1 MRVIVS
7 SARAA
12 LVVAFAAALVAFPRP
27 AGARGNVS
35 CHMSFS
41 LEGWSFLYKQSEGF
55 GNVRCSN
62 GQSARVR
69 LRTYGGGVTFGK
81 SRIEG
86 KGDFSGVR
94 DIDDIYGTYFSS
106 EAHAGAVRSTRAVG
120 MTKGEVSLGI
130 TGTGDGW
137 DLGIAFG
144 GFLIER

>member
-1 MRVIVS
+1 MHALAPTILAVLV
-7 SARAA
+7 AA
-12 LVVAFAAALVAFPRP
+12 LVVALPQPAAA
-27 AGARGNVS
+27 RGDVS
-35 CHMSFS
+35 CHMSFELS
-41 LEGWSFLYKQSEGF
+41 GWSFLYKQSEGW

-106 EAHAGAVRSTRAVG
+106 EAHAGAVKSTRAVG

-130 TGTGDGW
+130 SGTGDGW
-137 DLGIAFG
+137 DIGIAFG
-144 GFLIER
+144 GFIIER